1 MIWMR
6 LQVGAEQD
14 MIQTLEDDGPR
25 TAVQD
30 HGREEDDVMGIIAS
44 STELVWPDD
53 LVVSEDLMEA
63 IASED
68 AVTQF
73 AA

>member
-6 LQVGAEQD
+6 LQVGAKQD

-25 TAVQD
+25 TAVQN
-30 HGREEDDVMGIIAS
+30 HGREEDDVMGLIAS

>member
-25 TAVQD
+25 TAVQN
-30 HGREEDDVMGIIAS
+30 HGREEDDVMGLIAS

>member
-1 MIWMR
+1 
-6 LQVGAEQD
+6 

-25 TAVQD
+25 TAVLD
-30 HGREEDDVMGIIAS
+30 HGREDDVMGIIAS